1 MRKVY
6 LSFYLL
12 LFTSYL
18 AIGQTWSAVG
28 TQTYAPG
35 NATFLGIYNGQ
46 LFAGVSNLVACSP
59 RATVLEWSGS
69 SWVTTSGLAGASANT
84 SIIYN
89 NNLIIG
95 GALSTPIQNVAEW
108 GDTAWNAMGGG
119 TLGTNALVEYNGN
132 LYSGGLSD
140 FEVWAGHGWTV
151 ADKGAINS
159 VYAFAVYNGSLYA
172 GGNFAQASG
181 VANNIAMRGDTS
193 WETVGSGINGSIYA
207 LTTYNGELYAAGF
220 FDSAGGKYASNIA
233 VWNDTNWA
241 PVGGGVNFIVL
252 TMTVFNGQLIVGGEF
267 DSAGGKPANYIA
279 AWNGSAWSALGNG
292 VNNNVTCL
300 AAYDS
305 VLYVGGDFTST
316 GGIAAHNIAQ
326 WTPNPAGINE
336 LSSSN
341 SVTVYPNPGN
351 GVFILQASSQWLL
364 ANSRLEVYNV
374 LGQQIA
380 NSQWPLANSSIK
392 IDISGQPA
400 GIYLYRITSGK
411 GESISS
417 GKLILQR

>member
-336 LSSSN
+336 VIGN
-341 SVTVYPNPGN
+341 SEKVKVYPNPSDGL
-351 GVFILQASSQWLL
+351 FSL
-364 ANSRLEVYNV
+364 AFSHPELISGSHITVYNT
-374 LGQQIA
+374 LGEKVFL
-380 NSQWPLANSSIK
+380 NSFSTPCFTL
-392 IDISGQPA
+392 DLSGYPS
-400 GIYLYRITSGK
+400 GIYFYRITTQDGK
-411 GESISS
+411 SIAN
-417 GKLILQR
+417 GKLVLKK